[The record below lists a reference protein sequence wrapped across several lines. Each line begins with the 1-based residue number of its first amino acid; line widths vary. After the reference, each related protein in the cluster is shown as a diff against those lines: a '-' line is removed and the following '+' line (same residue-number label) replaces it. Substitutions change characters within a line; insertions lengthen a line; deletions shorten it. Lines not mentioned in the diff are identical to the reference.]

1 MRGIAGGGL
10 LGLCGKALFMS
21 CEEGSKGSAS
31 LGCGPKNL
39 GVEN

>member
-1 MRGIAGGGL
+1 MRRIAGGGL
-10 LGLCGKALFMS
+10 LGLCDKALFMS

-31 LGCGPKNL
+31 LGRRPKNR